1 MKPLHIVYLS
11 HGSRKYHDQTRFS
24 VLTLLH
30 LLLQQQRQDVRIVVY
45 TDDAAEV
52 PAHPLIRAIVLQRHE
67 LAAFRGPFDYVHRI
81 KLNVLRR
88 ASQELDGALLYVDCD
103 TRWLHLPDALFAR
116 LRGEGGSAPV
126 CCMHVPEGAF
136 SEQFFADYYR
146 FVQHKQPQ
154 LQALGIADTS
164 RLLMWNAGAIGLPA
178 GSTAFFDDVIRTSDY
193 LFTRVV
199 PRNWVEQFA
208 LSLVACSRYE
218 MVALD
223 AALHHYWNYS
233 YEAPLYLAAFF
244 DAQPAGQPVEALA
257 AACASHDWRED
268 ELKRLQAAPEHKRQR
283 RRNKLRNSLQKRRID
298 LKIAI
303 ARLGLR
309 LRGQLG

>member
-11 HGSRKYHDQTRFS
+11 HGGRKYHDQTRFS

-45 TDDAAEV
+45 TDDASQV
-52 PAHPLIRAIVLQRHE
+52 PAHPLVQAIVLQRSE

-81 KLNVLRR
+81 KLSVLRR
-88 ASQELDGALLYVDCD
+88 ASRELDGALLYVDCD

-116 LRGEGGSAPV
+116 LRGEAGGAPV
-126 CCMHVPEGAF
+126 CCMHVAEGAF
-136 SEQFFADYYR
+136 SEQFFPDYYH

-178 GSTAFFDDVIRTSDY
+178 GSTTFFDDAIRVSDY
-193 LFTRVV
+193 LFTRVM

-223 AALHHYWNYS
+223 DALHHYWNYS
-233 YEAPLYLAAFF
+233 YEAPLYLASFF
-244 DAQPAGQPVEALA
+244 DAQPASQTVPALA
-257 AACASHDWRED
+257 AACATHDWRED

-298 LKIAI
+298 FKIAI

>member
-1 MKPLHIVYLS
+1 MMPVNIVYLS

-30 LLLQQQRQDVRIVVY
+30 LLLQQQRDDIRIVVY
-45 TDDAAEV
+45 TDDAREV
-52 PAHPLIRAIVLQRHE
+52 PQHPLIRAIVLQRAE
-67 LAAFRGPFDYVHRI
+67 LAAFRGTFDYVHRI

-88 ASQELDGALLYVDCD
+88 ASSELDGPLLYVDCD
-103 TRWLHLPDALFAR
+103 TRWLHLPDDIFSR
-116 LRGEGGSAPV
+116 LRGDGGQAPL
-126 CCMHVPEGAF
+126 CCMHVAEGAF
-136 SEQFFADYYR
+136 SPAFFPDYHRY
-146 FVQHKQPQ
+146 VQQKQVQ
-154 LQALGIADTS
+154 LQQLGIADTS
-164 RLLMWNAGAIGLPA
+164 RLLMWNAGAIGVPA
-178 GSTAFFDDVIRTSDY
+178 GSTAFFDDVIRVSDY

-223 AALHHYWNYS
+223 TALHHYWNYS
-233 YEAPLYLAAFF
+233 YEAPLYLASFF
-244 DAQPAGQPVEALA
+244 AAQPPGLSVPQLA
-257 AACASHDWRED
+257 AACAQHHWRED